1 MQKSLKSSTF
11 TGKSRSSPPGTTET
25 IVIAKSTK
33 SINSTTSRPSSG
45 RKQSRPSSGRKQN
58 RPSPGRKQS
67 RPQSG
72 CNKNRHLLPPTL
84 LSPVPGYVS
93 VRVKKM
99 MKGFGFGL
107 VSGEEHDVWF
117 KTTPDNRI
125 SGDNNAL
132 CVGDIF
138 WGKLVK
144 ARNGKIQLHQIMS
157 NEFMNREDVNKIL
170 EASRYKNVSQ
180 LDKLSTS
187 VTKSVCKIEAKP
199 SVFER
204 ELSHLLNTFR
214 GILGSSKLCLNQGTI
229 QIPMTCPKNMVD
241 FFVQVINKDV
251 TDDDVKNLTAK
262 EFARFELDIQEYV
275 KGKKGMGSLS
285 IRQRKQFKRKP
296 ITRSQLLPLMDNV
309 DFVDTMFRWVE
320 KNDLLAMFFRTRKTV
335 DVKVTSGDKVY
346 EVPVA
351 FKNIVSMRSSKHGTS
366 PIQVIRQ
373 LMTSSVSIHCDH
385 PTALRIQMG
394 TVGEF
399 ALAVISRLNQE
410 TRVAVQPIL
419 RDALENVLRTL
430 RCSSDFIRE
439 EGLNVTY
446 NRCFS
451 ALKFVGITS
460 AQCGQDYLRS
470 TTDKKQFLTA
480 LIAQLSLTTHQ
491 SFRLE
496 QSYFGKMVMPFCLG
510 KWTNSDELLKVRAK
524 EKILGFIRMLRTR
537 KVFLMHKRA
546 VAISLEYTKE
556 LLQVVKENEQSKTER
571 VVEKVSKHRRQGSVF
586 KVSHKKKSPT
596 QILKQQ
602 LKFISCR
609 SHEERI
615 ASFPTGYGQ
624 TVAEMRERHMN
635 RISADDTGKFISVCP
650 DVPDL
655 REFLCSKPDP
665 VEVKA
670 KDEKVVPYT
679 MVYTE
684 FMERDRVKQNV
695 RGAKIA
701 RDISAKRREQE
712 IDETM
717 CDYELSYEDA
727 AFYVDNRDMVD
738 GSYGSSIQE
747 KIDDAHMYLDGPDE
761 DEDYWNDEY

>member
-1 MQKSLKSSTF
+1 MSFKNESCTF
-11 TGKSRSSPPGTTET
+11 AGKSRSSPSGTTET
-25 IVIAKSTK
+25 IVQAAANK
-33 SINSTTSRPSSG
+33 SINSPLSFAGAARGASRPTSGRNNQSRPTSG
-45 RKQSRPSSGRKQN
+45 RKHQPLSA
-58 RPSPGRKQS
+58 
-67 RPQSG
+67 
-72 CNKNRHLLPPTL
+72 PTMS
-84 LSPVPGYVS
+84 SPVHGYVS
-93 VRVKKM
+93 ARVKKM
-99 MKGFGFGL
+99 MNGFGFAL
-107 VSGEEHDVWF
+107 VCGEERDVWF

-132 CVGDIF
+132 RVGEIF

-144 ARNGKIQLHQIMS
+144 AKNGKMQLHQIMS
-157 NEFMNREDVNKIL
+157 NEFMNREDVKEIL

-180 LDKLSTS
+180 LDKLNSS

-214 GILGSSKLCLNQGTI
+214 GILGSSKLCLNQGII
-229 QIPMTCPKNMVD
+229 QIPMTCHKNMVD
-241 FFVQVINKDV
+241 FFVKVINKDV

-262 EFARFELDIQEYV
+262 EFVRFELNIQEYV

-285 IRQRKQFKRKP
+285 IRQRKQVNRKP
-296 ITRSQLLPLMDNV
+296 ITCSQLLPLMDNV
-309 DFVDTMFRWVE
+309 DFVSTMFRWVE
-320 KNDLLAMFFRTRKTV
+320 KNDLLAMFYRTCKTV

-346 EVPVA
+346 EVPIA
-351 FKNIVSMRSSKHGTS
+351 FKNIVSMCSSKHGTS
-366 PIQVIRQ
+366 SIQVIRQ

-385 PTALRIQMG
+385 PIALRIQMG

-430 RCSSDFIRE
+430 RCSSDFINE

-510 KWTNSDELLKVRAK
+510 KWTNSDELRKVRAK

-546 VAISLEYTKE
+546 VAIPLDYTKE
-556 LLQVVKENEQSKTER
+556 LLQAVRENELSKTER

-586 KVSHKKKSPT
+586 KVSHRKKSST
-596 QILKQQ
+596 QILTQQ

-615 ASFPTGYGQ
+615 ESFPTGYGQ
-624 TVAEMRERHMN
+624 TVAEMRERHRN
-635 RISADDTGKFISVCP
+635 RIEADDTGKFISVCP

-655 REFLCSKPDP
+655 REFLCSKPEP

-679 MVYTE
+679 MVYTA

-738 GSYGSSIQE
+738 GSYGSSIME

-761 DEDYWNDEY
+761 FDKDEDYWNDEY

>member
-1 MQKSLKSSTF
+1 
-11 TGKSRSSPPGTTET
+11 
-25 IVIAKSTK
+25 
-33 SINSTTSRPSSG
+33 
-45 RKQSRPSSGRKQN
+45 
-58 RPSPGRKQS
+58 
-67 RPQSG
+67 
-72 CNKNRHLLPPTL
+72 
-84 LSPVPGYVS
+84 
-93 VRVKKM
+93 M
-99 MKGFGFGL
+99 MNGFGFAL
-107 VSGEEHDVWF
+107 VYGEERDVWF

-132 CVGDIF
+132 RVGDTI
-138 WGKLVK
+138 WGKLVRAK
-144 ARNGKIQLHQIMS
+144 NGKMQLHQIMS
-157 NEFMNREDVNKIL
+157 NEFMNREDVNEIL
-170 EASRYKNVSQ
+170 EASRYKNMSQ
-180 LDKLSTS
+180 LDKL
-187 VTKSVCKIEAKP
+187 KSSFDKIARKIEAKP
-199 SVFER
+199 SVFKR
-204 ELSHLLNTFR
+204 ELGYLLNTFR

-241 FFVQVINKDV
+241 FFVKVINKDV
-251 TDDDVKNLTAK
+251 TDDDVKNLTAE
-262 EFARFELDIQEYV
+262 EFACFELDIQKYV
-275 KGKKGMGSLS
+275 KGKKGRGSLS
-285 IRQRKQFKRKP
+285 IRQRKQFNRKP
-296 ITRSQLLPLMDNV
+296 IKRSQLLPLMDNV
-309 DFVDTMFRWVE
+309 DFVSTMFRWVE
-320 KNDLLAMFFRTRKTV
+320 KNDLLAMFFRTCKTV

-346 EVPVA
+346 EVPVD
-351 FKNIVSMRSSKHGTS
+351 FKNIISMGSSKHGTS

-373 LMTSSVSIHCDH
+373 LMTSSVSIHYDH

-410 TRVAVQPIL
+410 TRVAIQPIL

-430 RCSSDFIRE
+430 RCSSDFIND

-510 KWTNSDELLKVRAK
+510 KWTNSDELHKVRAK

-546 VAISLEYTKE
+546 VAISLDYTKE

-571 VVEKVSKHRRQGSVF
+571 VVDRVSKHKRQGSVF
-586 KVSHKKKSPT
+586 KVSHRKKSPT

-624 TVAEMRERHMN
+624 TVAEMRERHRK
-635 RISADDTGKFISVCP
+635 RIEADDTGKFISKCP

-655 REFLCSKPDP
+655 RELLCSKPEP

-670 KDEKVVPYT
+670 KDEKVGPFA

-684 FMERDRVKQNV
+684 FMERDRLKQGAN
-695 RGAKIA
+695 RAKITRMIA
-701 RDISAKRREQE
+701 SKRREQE
-712 IDETM
+712 IDM
-717 CDYELSYEDA
+717 IMHDYELSYEDA
-727 AFYVDNRDMVD
+727 VFYVDNMNLVD
-738 GSYGSSIQE
+738 GSYGSSIME
-747 KIDDAHMYLDGPDE
+747 KIDDAHRYLDGPDE
-761 DEDYWNDEY
+761 IDEDEYVHGWS